1 MFLSQLK
8 DGQSAII
15 KDIKTSKKIT
25 ERLTLLGLTKGI
37 KITMIRK
44 GVFLSPIEIKVR
56 DFYLAMRKSEADK
69 IEINYE

>member
-15 KDIKTSKKIT
+15 KDIKTSKKVT

-44 GVFLSPIEIKVR
+44 GMFSSPIEIKVR

-69 IEINYE
+69 IEVNYE